1 MLLVKWRLDGSY
13 IYTAEKMHGCISLAN
28 PSCVTTDTLNVT
40 GRLSLSA
47 RGSNT
52 TAQSTATFLLS
63 RTNTFELSKPTT
75 VAAIRE
81 YCVRF

>member
-1 MLLVKWRLDGSY
+1 
-13 IYTAEKMHGCISLAN
+13 MHGCISLAN
-28 PSCVTTDTLNVT
+28 PSCVTTDTLNDVT

-52 TAQSTATFLLS
+52 TAQSFATLLLS
-63 RTNTFELSKPTT
+63 RTNTFELSNPTT

-81 YCVRF
+81 YCVKYITDACDLVQHY